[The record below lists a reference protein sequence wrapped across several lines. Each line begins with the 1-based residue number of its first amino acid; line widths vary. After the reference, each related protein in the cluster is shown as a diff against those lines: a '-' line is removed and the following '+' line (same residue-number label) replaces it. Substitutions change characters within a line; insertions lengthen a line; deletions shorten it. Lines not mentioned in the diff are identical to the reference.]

1 MRAFKIAVAALFVA
15 AALAPGIGADREH
28 ILGSE
33 TKREHILGSETEREH
48 ILSAE
53 TKREHIL

>member
-28 ILGSE
+28 ILGAE
-33 TKREHILGSETEREH
+33 TQREH
-48 ILSAE
+48 ILSADVE
-53 TKREHIL
+53 TMREHIL